1 MKPNKENIVNEM
13 LIELESGISY
23 AGCLK
28 VNGSKWKL
36 SESTFVRYWNT
47 ANEKYKA
54 IQNKKNEVLVEL
66 SIKKD
71 VERLNKAILNKD
83 EALEVLTKIAT
94 DPIKET
100 PTGIASAKTEQISAI
115 KAIADLLGWEAPKKS
130 EIEVTDKT
138 PIDLTNLTDE
148 HLRTLAKIKSESG
161 VS

>member
-1 MKPNKENIVNEM
+1 MRI
-13 LIELESGISY
+13 LILVQLLLIKLNCFSQTSYIDSTTKIQVIFISEKNMFPESWTI
-23 AGCLK
+23 AP
-28 VNGSKWKL
+28 VNGKAVSLDSSEYKRSKKIVSRAL
-36 SESTFVRYWNT
+36 S
-47 ANEKYKA
+47 KYP
-54 IQNKKNEVLVEL
+54 
-66 SIKKD
+66 
-71 VERLNKAILNKD
+71 
-83 EALEVLTKIAT
+83 LEVLTKIAT